1 MKKIILLSSIALVGL
16 LSACDDDYSNQ
27 FNIDAPIADVKN
39 STFTLSA
46 SDYQEVAGLSEN
58 KELALAKDPE
68 TGAYVEALNAVGSNK
83 YFTDDAPAEEYLP
96 AYLNKKFPNANL
108 GSKFTV
114 TFNLYQAPAAYLADF
129 TDLSIYDLTDKD
141 YKTVWG
147 SSLNASYLSPSTLKK
162 IPALLSENIKGAATG
177 DMKVVNYAYS
187 DTEPSTGEVVP
198 VVYQLTDQFDG
209 EGVYVIA
216 AKAGDGNYYPFGKL
230 KAESNTYGYMYPD
243 PITVTDGIITEGD
256 GSAYTVSVEETT
268 EGYALKNTWEQYL
281 YMSGNYNSF
290 NVSTALPAEGGDWKF
305 NKNANGT
312 YSIVNALT
320 GKTVKLNLYKDSYS
334 YGSYPSTSFE
344 GKTYLSATMAEE
356 AGFTPYNVSM
366 EGVSYVWKHDAKY
379 GYWKAS
385 AFANSTNNPSE
396 SLLISP
402 EIDLTD
408 AKKPQLSFDG
418 ACRFFG
424 TDPKD
429 FLSVQISTGYAGDA
443 ATATWTKLD
452 VANWSDGKNWD
463 FYNSGVIDLSAYKG
477 QKIHIAFKYVS
488 TSERAATWEI
498 KNVLVQ
504 EEPNSNYWDVCLFKE
519 VSEGDISRAAKVS
532 GRAASVVPNA
542 SKLYVYDGTAWSEY
556 ENTDARVAV
565 VDPTVYASLGT
576 TVIASPETVLPV
588 FLSRTY
594 PYAAEGDR
602 AAVIYN
608 KKADTPVVSEFTFNG
623 TWAET
628 STSVPTTVTFAKET
642 DGISANTSVYLSETF
657 LGSEGGFT
665 IQNVSLGG
673 LSYVW
678 SNTALYGWKA
688 SAFSNQTNNTTESW
702 IVSPAINFKKAT
714 APVMTFDEAHRYL
727 NGAEPTKYFGI
738 MLSTD
743 YKGDV
748 TTATWTTLEVPVWST
763 GETWDFVNI
772 GTIDLSAYNGHTVY
786 VAFKYS
792 SDSDAAAT
800 WEVKNLKIYEEG
812 TEE

>member
-27 FNIDAPIADVKN
+27 FNIDSPITDVKN
-39 STFTLSA
+39 STFTLLS
-46 SDYQEVAGLSEN
+46 SDYPEVAGLTEN
-58 KELALAKDPE
+58 QELALSKDPE
-68 TGAYVEALNAVGSNK
+68 TGVYVKALDAVGANK
-83 YFTDDAPAEEYLP
+83 YFTDDASGEEYLP
-96 AYLNKKFPNANL
+96 AYLNKKFPNADL

-114 TFNLYQAPAAYLADF
+114 TFNQYQAPAAYLADF
-129 TDLSIYDLTDKD
+129 TALSTYDLTDKD

-147 SSLNASYLSPSTLKK
+147 SNMDASYLSPSTLDR
-162 IPALLSENIKGAATG
+162 IPALLSENVKGAAAG

-187 DTEPSTGEVVP
+187 ATEPSTGGNTP
-198 VVYQLTDQFDG
+198 VVYQQTDQFDG

-216 AKAGDGNYYPFGKL
+216 AKGGDGKYYPFGKL
-230 KAESNTYGYMYPD
+230 KAESYTYGYMYPSA
-243 PITVTDGIITEGD
+243 IAVTDGIITED
-256 GSAYTVSVEETT
+256 AGSAYTVSVEETA
-268 EGYALKNTWEQYL
+268 EGYALKNVWEQYL
-281 YMSGNYNSF
+281 YMSGTF
-290 NVSTALPAEGGDWKF
+290 NLFSVSTALPAEGGAWKF
-305 NKNANGT
+305 NKNAEGT

-320 GKTVKLNLYKDSYS
+320 GKTVKLNLYNDSYS
-334 YGSYPSTSFE
+334 YGSYPSASFE

-356 AGFTPYNVSM
+356 DGFTPHNISM
-366 EGVSYVWKHDAKY
+366 EGVTYVWKHDAGY

-385 AFANSTNNPSE
+385 AFANSTNYPSE
-396 SLLISP
+396 SWLVSP

-408 AKKPQLSFDG
+408 AKKPLLSFDG

-424 TDPKD
+424 TDPED
-429 FLSVQISTGYAGDA
+429 CLSVQISTGYAGDA
-443 ATATWTKLD
+443 AAATWTKLD
-452 VANWSDGKNWD
+452 VADWSDGKNWN
-463 FYNSGVIDLSAYKG
+463 FYNSGAIDLSAYKG
-477 QKIHIAFKYVS
+477 KKVHIAFKYVS
-488 TSERAATWEI
+488 TSERAATWEV

-504 EEPNSNYWDVCLFKE
+504 EEPGSNYWDVCLFKE
-519 VSEGDISRAAKVS
+519 VSEGDISRVARMT
-532 GRAASVVPNA
+532 GRTAASIPNA
-542 SKLYVYDGTAWSEY
+542 SKLYVYNGTAWSEY
-556 ENTDARVAV
+556 ENADARVAV

-576 TVIASPETVLPV
+576 NVIASPETVLPV

-594 PYAAEGDR
+594 PYAAEGER

-623 TWAET
+623 IWAEV
-628 STSVPTTVTFAKET
+628 STSVPTTVTFAKEA

-688 SAFSNQTNNTTESW
+688 SAFLNNTNNTTESW

-727 NGAEPTKYFGI
+727 NGAAPTKYFGV

-748 TTATWTTLEVPVWST
+748 AASTWTTLEVPVWST

-772 GTIDLSAYNGHTVY
+772 GTIDLSAYNGQTIY

-800 WEVKNLKIYEEG
+800 WEMKNLKIYEEG
-812 TEE
+812 TED